1 MVSIAYLS
9 DLHLEERGSS
19 ALSVPTGMFSVYGSV
34 SFPRNVAADVLVLA
48 GDIHPNSGVRSG
60 VIARIEDELQ
70 TPVLVVG
77 GNHDFYGS
85 EFPSDVGR
93 CVDIGGVR
101 IALTT
106 LWTRL
111 TRADAERAERF
122 PDFAKISGIS
132 VARWNELHRVQLK
145 FLENAQAD
153 VIVTH
158 HAPFLQSRHPDFQ
171 DDEFNAFFVNDL
183 NPSRFHKARLWI
195 HGHVHHPCSYVV
207 RERLRVACNPLG
219 YPQTRP
225 RRRVEIEIMAL
236 AEDGPGVPVVA
247 GGA

>member
-1 MVSIAYLS
+1 MVSIAYIS

-19 ALSVPTGMFSVYGSV
+19 ALSVPAGMFSVYGSV

-48 GDIHPNSGVRSG
+48 GDIHPNSSIRSA

-70 TPVLVVG
+70 TPVLTIS

-85 EFPSDVGR
+85 EFPNDVGR
-93 CVDIGGVR
+93 RVDLGAVR

-132 VARWNELHRVQLK
+132 IARWNELHRAQLA
-145 FLENAQAD
+145 FLENAEAD

-171 DDEFNAFFVNDL
+171 DDEFNPFFVNDL
-183 NPSRFHKARLWI
+183 DSSRFPSARLWI
-195 HGHVHHPCSYVV
+195 HGHVHHPCSYVID
-207 RERLRVACNPLG
+207 ERLRVVCNPLG

-225 RRRVEIEIMAL
+225 RRRVGIEIIAL
-236 AEDGPGVPVVA
+236 PPDGPVVP
-247 GGA
+247 